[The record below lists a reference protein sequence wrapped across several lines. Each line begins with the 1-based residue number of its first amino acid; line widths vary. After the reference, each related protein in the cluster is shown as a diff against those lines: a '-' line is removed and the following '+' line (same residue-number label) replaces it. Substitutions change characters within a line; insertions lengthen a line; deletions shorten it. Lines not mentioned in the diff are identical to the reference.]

1 MPRLLNHLT
10 RKRTLAESSKI
21 RGEVFW
27 ERHLK
32 VEWVAGNGV
41 IEAKAPGMEE
51 LAGGR
56 IGKAPVKGRLA
67 IKCIADDGGAKG
79 GEMNTDLVGAPGLNV
94 AFYTS
99 NPKTGQRT
107 HPPPTPNTRGTTI
120 SAHPLRMIASL
131 SRLSFSYIAEPS
143 LSFGRRAQFPHIVA
157 KPRQPCRTPQRRGDR
172 PPSRWPPRRAPD
184 AALSAPYPSM
194 AARSQAS
201 DSSRK
206 APSRS
211 A

>member
-27 ERHLK
+27 ERRLK
-32 VEWVAGNGV
+32 IEWVAGNGV
-41 IEAKAPGMEE
+41 IEAKTPGMEE

-99 NPKTGQRT
+99 NPRTGQRT

-120 SAHPLRMIASL
+120 SAHPLRMIASR
-131 SRLSFSYIAEPS
+131 SRLSFSYIRTILASMGTTPN
-143 LSFGRRAQFPHIVA
+143 SF
-157 KPRQPCRTPQRRGDR
+157 
-172 PPSRWPPRRAPD
+172 
-184 AALSAPYPSM
+184 LY
-194 AARSQAS
+194 
-201 DSSRK
+201 
-206 APSRS
+206 
-211 A
+211 

>member
-27 ERHLK
+27 ERRLK

-41 IEAKAPGMEE
+41 IEAKTPGMEE

-99 NPKTGQRT
+99 KSTWERGEHVPMGYGPLAAKSKNRHFLAVGRAMPNVRVKCSGERRDPMDDGNVGLPK
-107 HPPPTPNTRGTTI
+107 
-120 SAHPLRMIASL
+120 IACGEGVGK
-131 SRLSFSYIAEPS
+131 RLIGPVI
-143 LSFGRRAQFPHIVA
+143 FGDDH
-157 KPRQPCRTPQRRGDR
+157 
-172 PPSRWPPRRAPD
+172 D
-184 AALSAPYPSM
+184 A
-194 AARSQAS
+194 
-201 DSSRK
+201 
-206 APSRS
+206 
-211 A
+211 